1 MEGCTPSLSW
11 CQMQVCEENLV
22 ADASCSI
29 RIGRASKS
37 LVLGSL
43 LAALVQD
50 LLTPAENGILIC
62 YSWLYVSLDSSIS
75 LEQLQR
81 QD

>member
-1 MEGCTPSLSW
+1 
-11 CQMQVCEENLV
+11 MQVCEENRV
-22 ADASCSI
+22 ADASRSI

-75 LEQLQR
+75 LEQIQR

>member
-1 MEGCTPSLSW
+1 M
-11 CQMQVCEENLV
+11 
-22 ADASCSI
+22 ADASRSI

-62 YSWLYVSLDSSIS
+62 YSWLYVSLNSSIS